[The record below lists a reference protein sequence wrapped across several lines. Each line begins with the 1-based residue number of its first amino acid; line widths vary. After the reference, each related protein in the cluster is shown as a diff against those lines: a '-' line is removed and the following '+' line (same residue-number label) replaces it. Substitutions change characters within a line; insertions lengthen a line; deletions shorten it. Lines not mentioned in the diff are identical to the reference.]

1 MKKLFTFFGVLF
13 LYTSICIAGINP
25 VLEPIPADDFTMLK
39 SLEGKWAGTLERTN
53 GSSDS
58 FNIEYS
64 ITSNGSALMEES
76 FTGGI
81 EMLTIFNLQNDELLL
96 THYCGLKNR
105 PVSRLESS
113 KDGVFMFTTDAE
125 LSNLSLTKDMF
136 VTSWKIDTMP
146 ENPNQ
151 AYYEYTVSG
160 PKGVAF
166 TATCNLTR
174 VN

>member
-1 MKKLFTFFGVLF
+1 MKKIFTLFSVLF
-13 LYTSICIAGINP
+13 LYTTICTAGIY
-25 VLEPIPADDFTMLK
+25 PIPSDDFAMLK
-39 SLEGKWAGTLERTN
+39 TLEGKWVGTLERTD

-58 FNIEYS
+58 FNVEYT
-64 ITSNGSALMEES
+64 ITSNGSALLEES
-76 FTGGI
+76 FTGSI
-81 EMLTIFNLQNDELLL
+81 EMLTIFNLQNEELLL

-113 KDGVFMFTTDAE
+113 ENGVFNFTTDAG
-125 LSNLSLTKDMF
+125 LSNLSLAKDMF

-146 ENPNQ
+146 DDPNK

>member
-1 MKKLFTFFGVLF
+1 MKKLFTLFNVLF
-13 LYTSICIAGINP
+13 LYTTICTAGINP
-25 VLEPIPADDFTMLK
+25 VLELIPADDFTMLK

-58 FNIEYS
+58 FNVEYS

-113 KDGVFMFTTDAE
+113 KDGVFEFTTDAE
-125 LSNLSLTKDMF
+125 LSNLSLSKDMF

>member
-1 MKKLFTFFGVLF
+1 MKKIFALFSVLF
-13 LYTSICIAGINP
+13 LYTSICTAGINP

-58 FNIEYS
+58 FNVEYS
-64 ITSNGSALMEES
+64 ITSNVSALMEES

-105 PVSRLESS
+105 
-113 KDGVFMFTTDAE
+113 VFEFTTDAE
-125 LSNLSLTKDMF
+125 LSNLSLAKDMF

-146 ENPNQ
+146 EDPNQ

>member
-1 MKKLFTFFGVLF
+1 
-13 LYTSICIAGINP
+13 
-25 VLEPIPADDFTMLK
+25 MLK

-81 EMLTIFNLQNDELLL
+81 EMLSIFNLQNDELLL

-113 KDGVFMFTTDAE
+113 KDGVFEFTTDAE
-125 LSNLSLTKDMF
+125 LSNLSLSKDMF

-146 ENPNQ
+146 ENQNQ

>member
-1 MKKLFTFFGVLF
+1 
-13 LYTSICIAGINP
+13 
-25 VLEPIPADDFTMLK
+25 
-39 SLEGKWAGTLERTN
+39 
-53 GSSDS
+53 
-58 FNIEYS
+58 
-64 ITSNGSALMEES
+64 MEES

-113 KDGVFMFTTDAE
+113 KDGVFEFTTDAE
-125 LSNLSLTKDMF
+125 LSNLSLAKDMF

-146 ENPNQ
+146 EDPNQ

>member
-1 MKKLFTFFGVLF
+1 MVSSPRKDELLLEARFSTHISSFNHILKLFSILTNLLLFTLFNVLF
-13 LYTSICIAGINP
+13 LYTTICTAGINP
-25 VLEPIPADDFTMLK
+25 VLELIPADDFTMLK

-58 FNIEYS
+58 FNVEYS

-105 PVSRLESS
+105 PVSRLKSS
-113 KDGVFMFTTDAE
+113 KDGVF
-125 LSNLSLTKDMF
+125 
-136 VTSWKIDTMP
+136 
-146 ENPNQ
+146 
-151 AYYEYTVSG
+151 
-160 PKGVAF
+160 
-166 TATCNLTR
+166 R
-174 VN
+174 VCKLQKKL

>member
-1 MKKLFTFFGVLF
+1 MLF
-13 LYTSICIAGINP
+13 LCTSICTAGINP
-25 VLEPIPADDFTMLK
+25 VLEPIPADYFTMLK

-81 EMLTIFNLQNDELLL
+81 EMLSIFNLQNDELLL

-113 KDGVFMFTTDAE
+113 KDGVFEFTTDAE
-125 LSNLSLTKDMF
+125 LSNLSLSKDMF
-136 VTSWKIDTMP
+136 VTSCKIDTMP